1 MQNMMILNILSGWE
15 ARVGISMI
23 LGKLSC
29 IHLYSYS
36 MTINGTPSV
45 RYSQRINKMVSL
57 CSWSCQNL
65 RW

>member
-15 ARVGISMI
+15 VRVGISI
-23 LGKLSC
+23 TLGKLSF
-29 IHLYSYS
+29 IHQYSYS

-45 RYSQRINKMVSL
+45 RYSRRINQMVSL

-65 RW
+65 KW